1 MERRPRA
8 LFTHSVTPLK
18 RKIKNFFFFS
28 SSSSSP
34 SLLFFFCFSFRFSLL
49 HLLFFAEYLS
59 LDEVL
64 TMGKMRTLR
73 IHRVV
78 HVQQYPTFLSRT
90 AHPPA
95 SRPQGPQRSRNA
107 SGDCPPSFRKTAA
120 RTVRL
125 ASSFTRV
132 SRTVAHVHVH
142 NRVTKELCGAQG
154 PSTGRSPVEF
164 LPIEGYVSRRVEFLP
179 YARILLSDLSLYV
192 RRLPRPPPFS
202 RFVTRSSRS

>member
-1 MERRPRA
+1 MERGPRA

-18 RKIKNFFFFS
+18 RKIKNFFFF

-59 LDEVL
+59 LDGIL
-64 TMGKMRTLR
+64 TMGKMKNLR

-107 SGDCPPSFRKTAA
+107 SGDCPPPPLFPQNCRSYCSTRIELYTGLPHGRA
-120 RTVRL
+120 RACAQPRYERIMRGTRSVDRPL
-125 ASSFTRV
+125 AGRIFT
-132 SRTVAHVHVH
+132 
-142 NRVTKELCGAQG
+142 N
-154 PSTGRSPVEF
+154 
-164 LPIEGYVSRRVEFLP
+164 
-179 YARILLSDLSLYV
+179 
-192 RRLPRPPPFS
+192 RRLRIAAS
-202 RFVTRSSRS
+202 